1 MNKYTELSDFEIN
14 KKVADLIG
22 ATPFPLGTTEYRRSA
37 VSGCESSII
46 IRSPHKVGSFDPC
59 NNPTDAMPIIIEN
72 KISLLAGDGNF
83 WCARYGEWTLLPYP
97 SGIEFIEKA
106 QVINDSPYRA
116 AMELFLMMRDAERET
131 NT

>member
-1 MNKYTELSDFEIN
+1 MNRYTELSDFEIN
-14 KKVADLIG
+14 KKVAESLKLNTIAYERTEIVLFDDMD
-22 ATPFPLGTTEYRRSA
+22 ATP
-37 VSGCESSII
+37 
-46 IRSPHKVGSFDPC
+46 FDPC

-72 KISLLAGDGNF
+72 KISLLAGDSNF
-83 WCARYGEWTLLPYP
+83 WCARYGKWNILPCP

-116 AMELFLMMRDAERET
+116 AMELFLLMKDAERET